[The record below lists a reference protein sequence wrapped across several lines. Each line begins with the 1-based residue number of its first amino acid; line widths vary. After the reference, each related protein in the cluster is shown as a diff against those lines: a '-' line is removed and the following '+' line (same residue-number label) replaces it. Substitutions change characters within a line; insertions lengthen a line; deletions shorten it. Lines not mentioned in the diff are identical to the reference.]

1 MSNIIPQLL
10 PIEFNSE
17 RRRHEVLT
25 NIVKMLTNRKLLK
38 KENLEDNIKKI
49 LSIDS
54 DDNLYKIQLD
64 NPEIYYPVNEHT
76 KNFYVKLLNQKVT
89 GVSKSS
95 NVGEFLF
102 KYKNNPKIIVASSVT
117 SKAIQQLNEDFP
129 HSEIFLEKELMMDL
143 VSHVSVPKH
152 ELLDENDTKLV
163 LEEYFTKK
171 REMPKIFITD
181 PVSKYYNAKIGQIFR
196 IIRPSETSGMTFYYR
211 LVIRGSITADK

>member
-1 MSNIIPQLL
+1 
-10 PIEFNSE
+10 
-17 RRRHEVLT
+17 
-25 NIVKMLTNRKLLK
+25 MLTNRKLLK

-49 LSIDS
+49 LSVDS

-64 NPEIYYPVNEHT
+64 NPEVYYPKNENT

-89 GVSKSS
+89 GVSKTS
-95 NVGEFLF
+95 NIGDFLY
-102 KYKNNPKIIVASSVT
+102 KYKNNPTLIIVSSIT
-117 SKAIQQLNEDFP
+117 SKAQQQLQEEFSF
-129 HSEIFLEKELMMDL
+129 SEAFLEKELMMDL

-152 ELLDENDTKLV
+152 ELLDDNDSKLV

-171 REMPKIFITD
+171 REMPKIFVTD

-196 IIRPSETSGMTFYYR
+196 IIRPSETSGQTFSYR